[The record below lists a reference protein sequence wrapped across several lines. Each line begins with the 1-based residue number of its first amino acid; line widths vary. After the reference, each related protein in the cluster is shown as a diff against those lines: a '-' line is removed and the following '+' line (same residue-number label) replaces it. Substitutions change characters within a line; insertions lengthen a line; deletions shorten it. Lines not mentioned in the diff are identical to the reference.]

1 MLTGTARYLPEFGL
15 RIRGTFNPGS
25 GDGAPDGV
33 QTLLLIGYLGGEM
46 WPIFQRQGKDEPNP
60 LDGWTRRVIDPLAKE
75 LGAVALY
82 PFEGPPWLPFQRWA
96 MRAEGLTQSPV
107 GPLIHPEYGLWHGY
121 RAALG
126 LRERIAAVPPALPKE
141 LCADCQA
148 KLCLAAC
155 PAGVFDGGRYDLPLC
170 RAYLKTADNACL
182 DGGCLARRACPVGS
196 QNAYGPEQA
205 RFHMQAFL
213 AAFGN

>member
-1 MLTGTARYLPEFGL
+1 MRSTLERKLRDKGL
-15 RIRGTFNPGS
+15 RLRGAFNPEP
-25 GDGAPDGV
+25 GDDAPDGV

-46 WPIFQRQGKDEPNP
+46 WPAFQRQRKGEPHP
-60 LDGWTRRVIDPLAKE
+60 LDGWTRCVIDPLAKE

-107 GPLIHPEYGLWHGY
+107 GPLLHPEYGLWHGY

-126 LRERIAAVPPALPKE
+126 LGERIAVTAPANPKDM
-141 LCADCQA
+141 CADC
-148 KLCLAAC
+148 KPRPCLTAC
-155 PAGVFDGGRYDLPLC
+155 PVGVFDTGRYDVPRCL
-170 RAYLKTADNACL
+170 AHLKTTANTCL

-196 QNAYGPEQA
+196 RSAYGPEQA
-205 RFHMQAFL
+205 SFHMQAFL
-213 AAFGN
+213 AAFGS